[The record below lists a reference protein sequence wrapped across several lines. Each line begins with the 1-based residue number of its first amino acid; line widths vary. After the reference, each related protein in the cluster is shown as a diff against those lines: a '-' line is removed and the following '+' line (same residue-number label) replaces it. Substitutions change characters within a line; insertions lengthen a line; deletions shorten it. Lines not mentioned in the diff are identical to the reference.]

1 MEGTE
6 WSQRG
11 SSYDNVRGVII
22 HNKFLCDIQSN
33 VQGKMCMVRFFFF
46 SVLQIYSVI
55 NQTHASCKRF
65 SGCKFQLK
73 VRAIIRPL
81 FRFL

>member
-1 MEGTE
+1 MEDTE

-22 HNKFLCDIQSN
+22 HNKFLCDVLSN
-33 VQGKMCMVRFFFF
+33 VQGKMCMVKFFF

-55 NQTHASCKRF
+55 NQTQATCKHC
-65 SGCKFQLK
+65 SGCKF
-73 VRAIIRPL
+73 
-81 FRFL
+81 